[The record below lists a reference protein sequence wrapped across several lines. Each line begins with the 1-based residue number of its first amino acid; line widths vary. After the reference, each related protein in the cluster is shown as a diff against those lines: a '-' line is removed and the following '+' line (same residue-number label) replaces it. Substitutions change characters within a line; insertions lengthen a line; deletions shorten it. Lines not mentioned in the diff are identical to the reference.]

1 MNYINTK
8 CPRCGIVHNCNF
20 CPNCGLQAPQPITQG
35 YGNQSFMYGPKPK
48 SKMNGCLVAVIT
60 LFVIV
65 VMLGVIGNVLKAII
79 PDMDKV
85 VDSVNSDRPI
95 TLTPT
100 PINVVFD
107 ATKFIIDN
115 ERTVSEAEL
124 IEMLGQPES
133 IEEWN
138 YESYQSLLGKE
149 MIYPIRSLYYN
160 ENKYEYKFN
169 NNMLQRITITEEFAY
184 EDKNNILPMFGLK
197 KYSNT
202 KITDT
207 NVAYRCSNCGI
218 YEFWVYDMDSKPKTI
233 KGIHISYG
241 SLFE

>member
-1 MNYINTK
+1 
-8 CPRCGIVHNCNF
+8 
-20 CPNCGLQAPQPITQG
+20 
-35 YGNQSFMYGPKPK
+35 
-48 SKMNGCLVAVIT
+48 
-60 LFVIV
+60 
-65 VMLGVIGNVLKAII
+65 MLGVIGNVLKAII